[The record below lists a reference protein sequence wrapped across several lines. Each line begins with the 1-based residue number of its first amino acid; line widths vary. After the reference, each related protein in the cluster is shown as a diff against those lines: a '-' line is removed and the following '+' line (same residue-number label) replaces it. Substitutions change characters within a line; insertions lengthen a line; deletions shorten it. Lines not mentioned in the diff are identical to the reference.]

1 MSHLVLDEHLS
12 REEVL
17 EPLRSWRSIQKIE
30 DLVPHEILKDD
41 RILQILRRQQQPTF
55 ITLDGGFFF
64 RRHCDPRYC
73 LLYFMIPRQQQFHL
87 PDLLRRLFR
96 LSAFK
101 TKAARMGKIVRISNE
116 RVEFWQ
122 VGEEKKQTL
131 PWR

>member
-17 EPLRSWRSIQKIE
+17 EPLRPWRSIQKIE
-30 DLVPHEILKDD
+30 DLAPHETLKDD

-55 ITLDGGFFF
+55 ITLDGGFFL

-73 LLYFMIPRQQQFHL
+73 LLYFVIPRQQQSHL

-96 LSAFK
+96 LPAFK
-101 TKAARMGKIVRISNE
+101 TKAARMGKVVRISSE
-116 RVEFWQ
+116 RIEFWQ
-122 VGEEKKQTL
+122 VGEEKKQML
-131 PWR
+131 SWR